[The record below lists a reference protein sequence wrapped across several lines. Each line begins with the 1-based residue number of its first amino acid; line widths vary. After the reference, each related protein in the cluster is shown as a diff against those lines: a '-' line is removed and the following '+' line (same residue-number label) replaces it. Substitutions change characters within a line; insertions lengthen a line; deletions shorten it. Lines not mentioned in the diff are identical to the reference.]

1 VHEQEYEVERS
12 PRRLLNELAMTYAAL
27 PPIICA
33 FGDSLRI
40 VFGEA
45 DPPGN
50 DAANI
55 AGAA

>member
-1 VHEQEYEVERS
+1 VHEQEYDVERS
-12 PRRLLNELAMTYAAL
+12 PRRLLNALEMTYAAL

-33 FGDSLRI
+33 FGDSLSI

-50 DAANI
+50 DVARF
-55 AGAA
+55 